1 MTDTTG
7 NVKWCLF
14 FFDKKT
20 SEVLNK
26 VFPLYATLPG
36 IMISFPYIEM
46 L

>member
-1 MTDTTG
+1 MTDTTE

-14 FFDKKT
+14 SFDKKT

-36 IMISFPYIEM
+36 IMIGFPHTEM